1 MAELE
6 DLEQEELEKDLLE
19 VGEPSN
25 ELATD
30 PLEDLPAVRKFA
42 ALVYTLV
49 TAGLPNLVGPG
60 YEARLLPGY
69 KDL

>member
-25 ELATD
+25 ALESD
-30 PLEDLPAVRKFA
+30 PLDDLPAVRK
-42 ALVYTLV
+42 
-49 TAGLPNLVGPG
+49 
-60 YEARLLPGY
+60 
-69 KDL
+69 